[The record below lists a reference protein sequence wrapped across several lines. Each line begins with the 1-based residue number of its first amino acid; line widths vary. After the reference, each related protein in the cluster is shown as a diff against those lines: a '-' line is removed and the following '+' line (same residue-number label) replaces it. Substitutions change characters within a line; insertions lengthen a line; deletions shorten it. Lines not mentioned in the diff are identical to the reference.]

1 VDWQR
6 LPSLG
11 EKMTVYKVTTT
22 LGLASLTENMDG
34 PFLEAWIK
42 YLKERHEV
50 CEVCVDIKIDRPIE
64 EMSL

>member
-1 VDWQR
+1 
-6 LPSLG
+6 
-11 EKMTVYKVTTT
+11 MTVYKVTTT